1 MSEPQPQQRI
11 QQRATD
17 LPGDASAIEFV
28 EIPEEQMTE
37 AEERISVA
45 TAGQLMWWRFR
56 KHRLAM
62 ISAVVLILFYLIAV
76 FAPFLAYADPELS
89 EAQRG
94 LMPPQPIHWFKE
106 GKLDPHVY
114 AVSGARDPVTFKRI
128 YKTDLNTQYNV
139 RFFVKGFSYK
149 LLGFIP
155 MDVHLLG
162 VEGAKTEETLF
173 ILGTDLNGR
182 DLWSR
187 LMFATQMS
195 LVIGLAAVAISLF
208 LGVLLGGISGYFS
221 GTIDTVIQRVIEI
234 LRSIPTIPLWMGLA
248 AALPRE
254 WTVQQIYLAITL
266 IISLLGWT
274 ELARVVRGRF
284 LTLRE
289 EDFIT
294 AAELAGCGRMRI
306 IFRHM
311 VPSFLSHIIA
321 ATTLAIPA
329 MIISE
334 TSLSFLGL
342 GLRPPAISW
351 GVLLEQAQNI
361 QALAI
366 SPWLLIPVI
375 PVVFAVL
382 AFNFV
387 GDGLRDA
394 ADPYG

>member
-1 MSEPQPQQRI
+1 MTESVSIPAQP
-11 QQRATD
+11 
-17 LPGDASAIEFV
+17 IEM
-28 EIPEEQMTE
+28 PEEVMNE

-56 KHRLAM
+56 KHTLAM
-62 ISAVVLILFYLIAV
+62 ISAVVLILFYLVVI
-76 FAPFLAYADPELS
+76 FAPFLAYVDPELS

-94 LMPPQPIHWFKE
+94 LMPPQKIHWFLD
-106 GKLDPHVY
+106 GKLSPHVY
-114 AVSGARDPVTFKRI
+114 AVKGARDPLTFKRV
-128 YKTDLNTQYNV
+128 YVTDPETKIPV
-139 RFFVKGFSYK
+139 RFFVNGFSYE

-155 MDVHLLG
+155 SDVHLLG
-162 VEGAKTEETLF
+162 VEGAPVEESLF
-173 ILGTDLNGR
+173 LLGTDVNGR
-182 DLWSR
+182 DMWSR
-187 LMFATQMS
+187 LMFATQVS
-195 LVIGLAAVAISLF
+195 LVIGLAAVALSLF
-208 LGVLLGGISGYFS
+208 LGVLLGGISGYF
-221 GTIDTVIQRVIEI
+221 GGPIDTLIQRVIEI

-248 AALPRE
+248 AALPRT
-254 WTVQQIYLAITL
+254 WSTQQIYLAITL
-266 IISLLGWT
+266 IISLLAWT

-294 AAELAGCGRMRI
+294 AAELSGCSKMRV

-334 TSLSFLGL
+334 TALSFLGL

-375 PVVFAVL
+375 PVILAVL

>member
-1 MSEPQPQQRI
+1 MTEPEPNRGENLLVD
-11 QQRATD
+11 D
-17 LPGDASAIEFV
+17 L
-28 EIPEEQMTE
+28 EEGMTE

-62 ISAVVLILFYLIAV
+62 ISAVVLILFYLVAIL
-76 FAPFLAYADPELS
+76 APFLAYADPELS

-94 LMPPQPIHWFKE
+94 LMPPQPIHWMRDGTF
-106 GKLDPHVY
+106 DPHVY
-114 AVSGARDPVTFKRI
+114 AVSGARDLQTFIRVYQVDPETI
-128 YKTDLNTQYNV
+128 IPV
-139 RFFVKGFSYK
+139 RFFVKGFPYK
-149 LLGFIP
+149 ILGIFPSDI
-155 MDVHLLG
+155 HLLG
-162 VEGAKTEETLF
+162 VAGAKTEESLF

-187 LMFATQMS
+187 LMFATRMS
-195 LVIGLAAVAISLF
+195 LTIGLMAVALSLF

-221 GTIDTVIQRVIEI
+221 GAIDTVIQRVIEI

-254 WTVQQIYLAITL
+254 WSVQQVYLAITL

-294 AAELAGCGRMRI
+294 AAELSGCGRMRI

-366 SPWLLIPVI
+366 SPWLLNPVV